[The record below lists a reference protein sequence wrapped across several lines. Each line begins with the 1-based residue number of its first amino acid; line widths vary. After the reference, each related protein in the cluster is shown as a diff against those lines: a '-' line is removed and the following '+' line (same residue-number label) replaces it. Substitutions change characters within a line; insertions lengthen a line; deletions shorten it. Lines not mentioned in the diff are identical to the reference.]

1 MSARVIT
8 DGSAFKEDTLA
19 SASYT
24 TVPGVY
30 EITLPDDY
38 EFNITE
44 ATALDDTVE
53 NNVVSIQKAQK
64 CMVKIYWDEA
74 NATQLKLRTKAALKT
89 TAIYKVVT
97 VDAVPITYTF
107 TATITKLGGT
117 VYSPK
122 GVATKEMELLL
133 LSTTAMARA

>member
-1 MSARVIT
+1 MSTRVLT

-19 SASYT
+19 SSSYT
-24 TVPGVY
+24 TVPGVF

-38 EFNITE
+38 EFNLTE

-53 NNVVSIQKAQK
+53 NNVLSIQKARK
-64 CMVKIYWDEA
+64 CMVKIYWDEE
-74 NATQLKLRTKAALKT
+74 NSTQQKLRTKAALKT

-97 VDAVPITYTF
+97 TDGTPITYTF
-107 TATITKLGGT
+107 TASIVKLGGT

-122 GVATKEMELLL
+122 GVAIKELELLL
-133 LSTTAMARA
+133 TTSGMTRA

>member
-1 MSARVIT
+1 MSTRVLT

-19 SASYT
+19 SSSYT
-24 TVPGVY
+24 TVPGVF

-38 EFNITE
+38 EFNLTE

-53 NNVVSIQKAQK
+53 NNVLSIQKAQK

-74 NATQLKLRTKAALKT
+74 NSTQQKLRTKAALKT

-97 VDAVPITYTF
+97 TDGTPITYTF
-107 TATITKLGGT
+107 TAYIEKLGGT
-117 VYSPK
+117 VYAPK
-122 GVATKEMELLL
+122 GVATKEITLLL
-133 LSTTAMARA
+133 TTAGMTRA